1 MKNNN
6 KTFKAVVLSLVLV
19 MGMLLPANVFAQD
32 TKTGGGLFG
41 FGKIFGFDGQLFGEN
56 LNEELTEEEGFSP
69 ETGGGLF
76 GFGKG
81 FESDSRLFGNRGAI
95 NDNITGGIT
104 NVSFGQEVPLGG
116 GIAIMLV
123 AGLGYVAL
131 KKKEDEQ

>member
-6 KTFKAVVLSLVLV
+6 KTFKAVVLSLVLA

-95 NDNITGGIT
+95 NDNITGGII
-104 NVSFGQEVPLGG
+104 NGSFGEEVPLGG